1 MTVAAAS
8 DRQSP
13 PPEATVAD
21 GRRVSRTLGLLV
33 VLAAIITS
41 VGSFLILTGQTGIEP
56 TPIVVRGAGIINGL
70 IVLVL
75 IGIVAYEASGLW
87 IARRRGRAAARLHIR
102 IVLLFSFIAALPAI
116 LMMVIAS
123 VTLNQGLDRLF
134 SSRTAAIIETS
145 RAVAQAYVSEHSRML
160 GTDLLA
166 IAGEFN
172 RVTPDLNA
180 NASAIASYLTNQ
192 AKLRSLSTVQ
202 LIRRDSSVIVEGE
215 TASNLDAP
223 PAPAEIFP
231 TLDSGAPALIAPG
244 TTNLVGGVIKLT
256 GFDNVYLYLARPID
270 PRVTRNLR
278 LTEENA
284 AEFEKLQ
291 ANRFGVQVAFGIV
304 FAGVALVV
312 LLSAIWIGLGFAG
325 GIVSPI
331 RRLIGA
337 AREIAAGNLDV
348 RVPARGS
355 TGDLGLLA
363 TSFNT
368 MTSQVRSQR
377 DELLAANEKIDQR
390 RRFTEA
396 VLSGVSAGV
405 IGLDGEGKVNLANR
419 FALDG
424 LGLKEGDL
432 VGQKLDEAIP
442 ALAPVL
448 AEAQLQRRGPARTQ
462 IQLARVGEMR
472 TFNVQVTQER
482 AEGRIEGLVVTLDD
496 ITDLMAAERRSA
508 WADVA
513 RRIAHEIKNPL
524 TPIQLSAERLKRRF
538 GQRVGEEER
547 KVFDQCTETIVRQ
560 VDDIRRMVDEFSG
573 FARMP
578 KPVMENRDLN
588 AVVREAVFLQEVGQ
602 PDIRFRL
609 DLPETPVLAQID
621 HRLVT
626 QALTNIV
633 KNATESIEAV
643 ERLDGEIGM
652 IAVTVREQPGE
663 AIVEVED
670 NGKGLPSEDRERL
683 LEPYITTREKG
694 TGLGLAIVRKIM
706 EEHGGSIAL
715 LDAKGVAANGR
726 GAVVRLTFPVEA
738 RAEQAVAAVA
748 AI

>member
-1 MTVAAAS
+1 MSVATAGE
-8 DRQSP
+8 QSE
-13 PPEATVAD
+13 PPEIGLSDA
-21 GRRVSRTLGLLV
+21 RRVSRTFGLIV
-33 VLAAIITS
+33 VLTAVVTS
-41 VGSFLILTGQTGIEP
+41 VASFLILTGQTSIEP
-56 TPIVVRGAGIINGL
+56 TPAVVRAAGIINGL
-70 IVLVL
+70 IVLLL

-87 IARRRGRAAARLHIR
+87 VARRRGRAAARLHIR

-116 LMMVIAS
+116 LMVIIAS
-123 VTLNQGLDRLF
+123 VTLNKGLDRWF
-134 SSRTAAIIETS
+134 SARTEAIIDTS
-145 RAVAQAYVSEHSRML
+145 RAVAQAYVAEHSRML
-160 GTDLLA
+160 GLDLLA

-172 RVTPDLNA
+172 RVTPDIDA
-180 NASAIASYLTNQ
+180 NQSAIASYLTNQ
-192 AKLRSLSTVQ
+192 ARLRGLSTVQ
-202 LIRRDSSVIVEGE
+202 LIRKDRSLIVQGE
-215 TASNLDAP
+215 TTSNIPAP
-223 PAPAEIFP
+223 PAPEEIFAK
-231 TLDSGAPALIAPG
+231 LDSGEPALIAPG

-256 GFDNVYLYLARPID
+256 GFDDLYLYLARPID

-284 AEFEKLQ
+284 AEYRRLQ
-291 ANRFGVQVAFGIV
+291 ENRFGVQVAFGIV

-312 LLSAIWIGLGFAG
+312 LLSAIWIGLSFASS
-325 GIVSPI
+325 IVSPI

-337 AREIAAGNLDV
+337 AREIAGGNLDV
-348 RVPARGS
+348 HVPARGS

-368 MTSQVRSQR
+368 MTSRVKSQR

-396 VLSGVSAGV
+396 VLSGVSAGI
-405 IGLDGEGKVNLANR
+405 IGLDGSGQVDLVNR
-419 FALDG
+419 SALDA
-424 LGLKEGDL
+424 LGLAENDL
-432 VGQKLDEAIP
+432 VGRQLGEAIS

-448 AEAQLQRRGPARTQ
+448 DEARVSRRGPARTQ
-462 IQLARVGEMR
+462 IQLLRGVDMR

-482 AEGRIEGLVVTLDD
+482 AEGEIAGLVVTLDD

-538 GQRVGEEER
+538 GQRVGDEDR

-588 AVVREAVFLQEVGQ
+588 AVVREAVFLQEVSQ
-602 PDIRFRL
+602 PNIRFKL
-609 DLPETPVLAQID
+609 ELPETPVFAQID

-643 ERLDGEIGM
+643 GRLDVEPGI
-652 IAVTVREQPGE
+652 ITVSAREVPGA
-663 AIVEVED
+663 AIIDVED
-670 NGKGLPSEDRERL
+670 NGKGLPSEDREKL

-715 LDAKGVAANGR
+715 LDAREVASGGR
-726 GAVVRLTFPVEA
+726 GAMMRLTFPVEA
-738 RAEQAVAAVA
+738 RVDEPLAAQA

>member
-1 MTVAAAS
+1 MSVATAGE
-8 DRQSP
+8 QSE
-13 PPEATVAD
+13 PPEIGISDA
-21 GRRVSRTLGLLV
+21 RRVSRTFGLV
-33 VLAAIITS
+33 VVLTAVVTS
-41 VGSFLILTGQTGIEP
+41 VASFLILTGQTAIEP
-56 TPIVVRGAGIINGL
+56 TPAVVRAAGIVNGL
-70 IVLVL
+70 IVLLL

-87 IARRRGRAAARLHIR
+87 VARRSGRAAARLHIR

-116 LMMVIAS
+116 LMVIIAS
-123 VTLNQGLDRLF
+123 VTLNKGLDRWF
-134 SSRTAAIIETS
+134 SARTEAIIETS
-145 RAVAQAYVSEHSRML
+145 RAVAQAYVAEHSRML
-160 GTDLLA
+160 GLDLLA

-172 RVTPDLNA
+172 RVTPDINA
-180 NASAIASYLTNQ
+180 NKSAIASYLTNQ
-192 AKLRSLSTVQ
+192 ARLRGLSTVQ
-202 LIRRDSSVIVEGE
+202 LIRHDRSVIVQGE
-215 TASNLDAP
+215 TTSNLPAP
-223 PAPAEIFP
+223 PAPEEIFAK
-231 TLDSGAPALIAPG
+231 LDSGEPALIAPG

-256 GFDNVYLYLARPID
+256 GFDDLYLYLTRPID
-270 PRVTRNLR
+270 PRVIRNLR

-284 AEFEKLQ
+284 AEYQRLQ
-291 ANRFGVQVAFGIV
+291 ENRFGVQVAFGIV

-312 LLSAIWIGLGFAG
+312 LLSAIWIGLSFASS
-325 GIVSPI
+325 IVSPI

-337 AREIAAGNLDV
+337 AREIAGGNLDV
-348 RVPARGS
+348 HVPVRGS

-368 MTSQVRSQR
+368 MTSQVKSQR

-396 VLSGVSAGV
+396 VLSGVSAGI
-405 IGLDGEGKVNLANR
+405 IGLDGSGQVNLVNR
-419 FALDG
+419 SALDA
-424 LGLKEGDL
+424 LGLAESDL
-432 VGQKLDEAIP
+432 VGRQLGEAIS

-448 AEAQLQRRGPARTQ
+448 GEARISRRGPARTQ
-462 IQLARVGEMR
+462 VQLLRGVDMR

-482 AEGRIEGLVVTLDD
+482 AEGQIAGLVVTLDD

-538 GQRVGEEER
+538 GQRVGDEDR

-588 AVVREAVFLQEVGQ
+588 AVVREAVFLQEVSQ
-602 PDIRFRL
+602 PNIRFKL
-609 DLPETPVLAQID
+609 ELPETPVFARID

-643 ERLDGEIGM
+643 GRLDVEPGI
-652 IAVTVREQPGE
+652 ITVSAREVPGA
-663 AIVEVED
+663 AIIDVED
-670 NGKGLPSEDRERL
+670 NGKGLPSEDREKL

-715 LDAKGVAANGR
+715 LDAREVANGGR
-726 GAVVRLTFPVEA
+726 GAMMRLTFPVEA
-738 RAEQAVAAVA
+738 RTDELLAAQA